1 MTSISL
7 GHLQGIGDRHNDNIM
22 VTTSG
27 NLFHID
33 FGHFL
38 GNIKYYMVSLSVT
51 IPYWTHVTFSKSGNE
66 TKLLDGCLTTSD
78 CKNLFSFTMVLLF
91 TVQGFKREWAPFVL
105 TPDFV
110 YVMRGE
116 VYSLAAWPKAHAIII
131 IFVFISWLT
140 EK

>member
-1 MTSISL
+1 
-7 GHLQGIGDRHNDNIM
+7 
-22 VTTSG
+22 
-27 NLFHID
+27 
-33 FGHFL
+33 
-38 GNIKYYMVSLSVT
+38 
-51 IPYWTHVTFSKSGNE
+51 
-66 TKLLDGCLTTSD
+66 
-78 CKNLFSFTMVLLF
+78 MVLLF

-116 VYSLAAWPKAHAIII
+116 VYSLAAWPKPHAIII